1 MKTLILGCLA
11 VTVPLLAGCLSP
23 SRHGALPVPELPSQW
38 MAASGTA
45 AGPSDSPL
53 EMSAAAASSDE
64 SSTSRW
70 WQTFGDASLDALI
83 DKARANNIDLAVA
96 AVRVHRARLEAEL
109 VGANTS
115 AQRSV
120 TATAN
125 ATHKFEGDRIGVLS
139 GVNGTVSYEVD
150 LWGRLAAQR
159 DEAAWRAQASEADRE
174 AAELA
179 LIGATAKLYWQIG
192 FLNESIL
199 LGAAAIA
206 DIGRTLAMAEARL
219 AAGTASPL
227 DVAQARQQ
235 LAQVRAEQSEWLQ
248 RRESKRNALALLLGG
263 PPEQRGAEP
272 FDVRC
277 ATVPHVKAHMPALAL
292 AHRPDL
298 RAAELKLRARWAQVD
313 FARASIYPTFSLTGE
328 FGTSSDALIR
338 TLQNPVASIGV
349 ALALPFVQWNTVRL
363 NAALAE
369 SDFDQASIEFR
380 QTLFRALADVENALA
395 AKQQLEEQAVERK
408 RSRSE
413 AGIATVLA
421 RTRFE
426 LGATDAAPL
435 IDAQGIERAAVREE
449 AANRL
454 ARLEN
459 RIDLFLA
466 LGGG

>member
-1 MKTLILGCLA
+1 MKTLILRCLA
-11 VTVPLLAGCLSP
+11 VTIPLLAGCLSP
-23 SRHGALPVPELPSQW
+23 SRHGALPLPDLPLQW
-38 MAASGTA
+38 MAAPGMASAPSG
-45 AGPSDSPL
+45 SPL
-53 EMSAAAASSDE
+53 EMPAAAASSDE
-64 SSTSRW
+64 PATGRW
-70 WQTFGDASLDALI
+70 WQAFGDPSLDALI

-96 AVRVHRARLEAEL
+96 AVRLHRARLEAEL
-109 VGANTS
+109 VGAKTGVQG
-115 AQRSV
+115 AV

-125 ATHKFEGDRIGVLS
+125 ATYQFEGDRVGSLS
-139 GVNGTVSYEVD
+139 GANGTVSYEVD

-159 DEAAWRAQASEADRE
+159 DAAAWRAQASEADRG
-174 AAELA
+174 AAEFA
-179 LIGATAKLYWQIG
+179 LIGTTAKLYWQIG
-192 FLNESIL
+192 FLNESISL
-199 LGAAAIA
+199 EAAAIA
-206 DIGRTLAMAEARL
+206 DIERTLAIAEARL
-219 AAGTASPL
+219 AAGTASLL

-235 LAQVRAEQSEWLQ
+235 LAQIRAEQSQWLQ

-263 PPEQRGAEP
+263 SPEQRGAEP
-272 FDVRC
+272 SDLRSS
-277 ATVPHVKAHMPALAL
+277 AVPHVKVHMPALAL

-298 RAAELKLRARWAQVD
+298 RAAELRLRARWAHVD
-313 FARASIYPTFSLTGE
+313 FARASIYPAFSLTGE

-338 TLQNPVASIGV
+338 TLQNPVASIGA

-369 SDFDQASIEFR
+369 SDFNEASIEFR

-395 AKQQLEEQAVERK
+395 AKRQLDEQAVARK

-413 AGIATVLA
+413 AGIAAALA

-426 LGATDAAPL
+426 LGATDAAPW
-435 IDAQGIERAAVREE
+435 IDAQGIERAAARKEGE
-449 AANRL
+449 NRL